1 MIYLYDIIK
10 RMDLETKVNLVDLPR
25 RKESKLL
32 AERTSN
38 TKIVSNYFPVSIKSF
53 ENLYIFKVVITP
65 ALEKDNRTKR

>member
-1 MIYLYDIIK
+1 
-10 RMDLETKVNLVDLPR
+10 MDLEIKVNLVDLPR